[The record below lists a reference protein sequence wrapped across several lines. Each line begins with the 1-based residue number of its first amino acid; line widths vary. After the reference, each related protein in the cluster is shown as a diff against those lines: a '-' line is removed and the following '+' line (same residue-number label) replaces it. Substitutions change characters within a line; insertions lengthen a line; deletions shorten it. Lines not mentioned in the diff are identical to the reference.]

1 MCWEHRLREGIT
13 LSQVYFTPKNGTRR
27 MVLNHAALAQIH
39 VPYDDNGTRYH
50 DISDFGI
57 GGSNL
62 LDMNFSECPSGTMY
76 RITYTKDEETFKKNA
91 FCKQVLENDLGF
103 KSGQN
108 TAKKHY
114 LNLFSVSP
122 VGAYYYIP
130 TWRFMDD
137 GSIEPWIG
145 ATGAL
150 QRFGDIEKVE
160 DHGWKMSD
168 GSIGISH
175 LHNFYW
181 KLDFDLNKTHL
192 DDVVE
197 EVNFTLSN
205 GKRIRQ
211 TTVFNTEAARKVNP
225 STMRHWRISD
235 KNTFNENNRNISYD
249 ILLNES
255 GHQDIG
261 PALEP
266 FTYNDFFV
274 TKQNDQEKFA
284 SHNTSGGNNLA
295 EFVNGES
302 IVNNDTVIWA
312 GVTFYHVPRSEDAPH
327 MDVHWSHF
335 KVVPRDLSAS
345 NSLSGYTQINS
356 SPNITVIANQASRAG
371 ASKRI
376 LVQASDADNDR
387 LSYSATGLPTG
398 ITINPVSGIISG
410 TPSRAGSYKVYV
422 TAEDAQASSTA
433 SFTWSVSEASNSGSS
448 NGNIG
453 SSNGNGSSSNSGG
466 GGSLDL
472 YQLLIFFI
480 FLLFIVLKGR
490 YGAGRNA

>member
-13 LSQVYFTPKNGTRR
+13 LSQVYFTPKYGTRR

-249 ILLNES
+249 ILLNET

-266 FTYNDFFV
+266 FTYN
-274 TKQNDQEKFA
+274 
-284 SHNTSGGNNLA
+284 
-295 EFVNGES
+295 
-302 IVNNDTVIWA
+302 
-312 GVTFYHVPRSEDAPH
+312 
-327 MDVHWSHF
+327 HF

-398 ITINPVSGIISG
+398 ITINP
-410 TPSRAGSYKVYV
+410 
-422 TAEDAQASSTA
+422 
-433 SFTWSVSEASNSGSS
+433 
-448 NGNIG
+448 

-480 FLLFIVLKGR
+480 FLLFIMLKGR